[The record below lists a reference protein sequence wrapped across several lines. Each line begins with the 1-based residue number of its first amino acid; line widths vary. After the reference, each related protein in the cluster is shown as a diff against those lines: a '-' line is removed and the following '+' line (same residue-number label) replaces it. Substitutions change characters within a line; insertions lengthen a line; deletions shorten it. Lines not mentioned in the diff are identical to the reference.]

1 MSATLRGIQMTS
13 LTAFPDCLWR
23 IRYLPIW
30 KHPNASV
37 CLFPRFGFHFIS
49 QLYSQRDPRWLGNFQ
64 FHVSDSHLVIASPSF
79 TLFSKGFC
87 LAFRSPC
94 FDSWIW
100 VKWSIDPIWLL
111 MWSGHILLAMKNKCG
126 NLARRSIGFHVF
138 HASML
143 EWRVCPMWIYLQR
156 FTVLCLGCFGF
167 MFYFVCVFI
176 CLYIYIY
183 VWSVYMS
190 VNARFLKL

>member
-64 FHVSDSHLVIASPSF
+64 FHVSDSHLFIASPTF
-79 TLFSKGFC
+79 TLFSKGFVW
-87 LAFRSPC
+87 RSEVLVSIVEFGWNGPSIQ
-94 FDSWIW
+94 FDFWCEAVTSYWQWKTSVGI
-100 VKWSIDPIWLL
+100 
-111 MWSGHILLAMKNKCG
+111 
-126 NLARRSIGFHVF
+126 
-138 HASML
+138 
-143 EWRVCPMWIYLQR
+143 WRVVPSV
-156 FTVLCLGCFGF
+156 FTCFMHPCLNGE
-167 MFYFVCVFI
+167 FVRCGFI
-176 CLYIYIY
+176 CSGLQFC
-183 VWSVYMS
+183 V
-190 VNARFLKL
+190 